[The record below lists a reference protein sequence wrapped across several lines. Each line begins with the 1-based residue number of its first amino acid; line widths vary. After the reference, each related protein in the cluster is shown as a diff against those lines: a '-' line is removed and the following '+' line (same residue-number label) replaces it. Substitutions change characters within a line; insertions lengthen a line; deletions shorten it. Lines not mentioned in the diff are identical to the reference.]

1 MGEKSP
7 NNQQFRQGI
16 LAAVLIVLV
25 IVGSLGIGTGGGS
38 GVSPSFCS
46 PPNCIE
52 KTSTFTV
59 TPAGGN
65 AFSQVVTFSPA
76 FPKAPQVQIT
86 NVSISETFFE
96 SQYMFLAPGPSI
108 VWAAMPNAITEI
120 FGTVTH
126 RQVYETSQAATPTC
140 GLVVNVDNP
149 GFAGS
154 KMRIQASTDLATWIN
169 FFPDTPNSDVPIDVS
184 GIQVANFGVQIQ
196 PVPFA
201 GPFLRVVGLGGNGI
215 VSPSFGL
222 IYLECDTFANSGF
235 ANAQNITPTQ
245 FSLFYY
251 AFIAPSNTII
261 IKVSWLA
268 HI

>member
-1 MGEKSP
+1 MNDQPKL
-7 NNQQFRQGI
+7 NQSRLLTIGLVLLLLPIGIITATAQGG
-16 LAAVLIVLV
+16 A
-25 IVGSLGIGTGGGS
+25 SQQ
-38 GVSPSFCS
+38 PFCS
-46 PPNCIE
+46 PPTCME
-52 KTSTFTV
+52 RTSTFTI
-59 TPAGGN
+59 TPIGGN

-120 FGTVTH
+120 FVTVTH

-169 FFPDTPNSDVPIDVS
+169 FFPDT
-184 GIQVANFGVQIQ
+184 
-196 PVPFA
+196 
-201 GPFLRVVGLGGNGI
+201 
-215 VSPSFGL
+215 
-222 IYLECDTFANSGF
+222 
-235 ANAQNITPTQ
+235 
-245 FSLFYY
+245 
-251 AFIAPSNTII
+251 
-261 IKVSWLA
+261 
-268 HI
+268 